1 MSRGLRNS
9 KATHRKLKDF
19 YKTVDVAMA
28 KDYED
33 SVKKKLNTVLQEEQN
48 MFGYIKT
55 DKAIEL
61 IAPLLNNTL
70 KSVKALKSTLNFNT
84 VENIKELNEI
94 LDDKESI
101 KELKNEYFE
110 SVKKNTMKSKENE
123 ALKEKLK
130 KYRAS
135 ARTSTTTKLSV
146 NTGLGVD
153 KRHRIK

>member
-9 KATHRKLKDF
+9 KATHRTLKEF
-19 YKTVDVAMA
+19 YKNVDVAMA

-33 SVKKKLNTVLQEEQN
+33 SVKKKLNTVLEEEQN
-48 MFGYIKT
+48 MFGYIKA

-61 IAPLLNNTL
+61 IAPLLNGTL
-70 KSVKALKSTLNFNT
+70 KSLKSLKTTLNFNT

-110 SVKKNTMKSKENE
+110 SVKKI
-123 ALKEKLK
+123 
-130 KYRAS
+130 R
-135 ARTSTTTKLSV
+135 
-146 NTGLGVD
+146 
-153 KRHRIK
+153 